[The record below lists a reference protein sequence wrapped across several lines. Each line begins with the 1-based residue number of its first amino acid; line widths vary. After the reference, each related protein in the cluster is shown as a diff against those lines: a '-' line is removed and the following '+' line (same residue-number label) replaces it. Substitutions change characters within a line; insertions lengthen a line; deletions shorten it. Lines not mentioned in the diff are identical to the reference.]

1 MNRRTITQVLIFLAI
16 VFVGDRIG
24 GEILERIF
32 SRTGYRYAQLYESK
46 LPAEIVVLG
55 NSRGLHMFHPP
66 AIEEITGRKVANLAF
81 NALPP
86 VTMPIIWEDYLK
98 HHPLP
103 KLLVLEVSCISVE
116 DEKGSLERM
125 SILMDKNQAYGQ
137 RIKERNATFYWG
149 TQISRLFRYNSS
161 LLWRSLLVG
170 ESDQSWIMDSK
181 LNEEMLGA
189 MVEDSDSS
197 LHKVAENAEAIK
209 EVLRLAKEHG
219 VKVKVLIAPY
229 YPRYRDRLTEA
240 EEWIDWVRNEID
252 VDVEDHSRL
261 LLDPACF
268 ADHLHLNEQGA
279 RILAEK
285 LNAVGFFDTD
295 D

>member
-66 AIEEITGRKVANLAF
+66 AIEEITGRKVTNLAF

-86 VTMPIIWEDYLK
+86 VTMPTIWEDYLK

-125 SILMDKNQAYGQ
+125 SICLLYTSPSPRDQ
-137 RIKERNATFYWG
+137 RG
-149 TQISRLFRYNSS
+149 SRMPSS
-161 LLWRSLLVG
+161 
-170 ESDQSWIMDSK
+170 
-181 LNEEMLGA
+181 A
-189 MVEDSDSS
+189 
-197 LHKVAENAEAIK
+197 
-209 EVLRLAKEHG
+209 
-219 VKVKVLIAPY
+219 
-229 YPRYRDRLTEA
+229 
-240 EEWIDWVRNEID
+240 
-252 VDVEDHSRL
+252 
-261 LLDPACF
+261 
-268 ADHLHLNEQGA
+268 
-279 RILAEK
+279 
-285 LNAVGFFDTD
+285 
-295 D
+295 

>member
-1 MNRRTITQVLIFLAI
+1 MNKRTLTQVLIFLAI

-24 GEILERIF
+24 GEVLERIF
-32 SRTGYRYAQLYESK
+32 LRTGYRYAQLYEGK

-66 AIEEITGRKVANLAF
+66 AIEEVTGSKVTNLAF

-98 HHPLP
+98 HHPAP
-103 KLLVLEVSCISVE
+103 KLLVLEVSCISIE

-125 SILMDKNQAYGQ
+125 SILMDKNPKYGK
-137 RIKERNATFYWG
+137 RIKDRNATFYWG

-161 LLWRSLLVG
+161 LMWRSLLVG

-181 LNEEMLGA
+181 LNEEMLNA

-197 LHKVAENAEAIK
+197 LDKVIENLDAIK

-219 VKVKVLIAPY
+219 IEVKVLIAPY
-229 YPRYRDRLTEA
+229 FPRYRDRLTEA
-240 EEWIDWVRNEID
+240 EEWIGWVRKELN
-252 VDVEDHSRL
+252 VEAEDYSRL
-261 LLDPACF
+261 LSEPSDF

-279 RILAEK
+279 RNLAEK
-285 LNAVGFFDTD
+285 LNAVGFFDVSD
-295 D
+295 